1 MSIHRDESEPGSDPD
16 PPVDSNDD
24 GADPDTVPV
33 PAELIA
39 NLPPDILATFPPEI
53 QAQLRRDAGDGGI
66 VMQRFSAS
74 ASMMLGSIVNPIAS
88 QINSQHITDI
98 IGLTSPEVDHE
109 YNDRKHSRL
118 VWAISIGFAVA
129 VLLALSIVLALSGMG
144 ELLLDVFK
152 GIAIFAG
159 GFGGGYG
166 FSALRRR

>member
-1 MSIHRDESEPGSDPD
+1 MRH
-16 PPVDSNDD
+16 
-24 GADPDTVPV
+24 
-33 PAELIA
+33 
-39 NLPPDILATFPPEI
+39 
-53 QAQLRRDAGDGGI
+53 
-66 VMQRFSAS
+66 FSAS

-118 VWAISIGFAVA
+118 VWALSIGFAVA